1 MSGQLPVSATGWWRD
16 ESIMHRFVHHL
27 LAAEMA
33 ALRPTSACTPGSW
46 DASLHLTR
54 DLGVD
59 SLELVALASALA
71 ETIHLHESGIEDRL
85 LVRPTV
91 GEWATIAQD
100 GLEAFSS
107 TMTFRTSGS
116 TGNPKPC
123 VHTLAA
129 LWQEVIELAPRF
141 TGRTRVVSAVRSHH
155 IYGFLF
161 TVLLPRALGLS
172 PSAYIDVR
180 GRIPSSVLAELR
192 AGDLVIGYPDFWQVL
207 ATPASGLPH
216 GIVGVTSTAPCPAEV
231 ARDLSAAGLD
241 SLVQLYG
248 STETAGVGVRSDPDE
263 SYSLLSFWERGPGDD
278 GALVRVF
285 ADGHRQ
291 SILLQDS
298 LDWTGDRQFR
308 PTGRLDHALQV
319 AGINVFP
326 ANVRRVLMEHPDVHD
341 AVVRRMTTSELG
353 RLKAFIVPRAGRP
366 GDMALHT
373 ELEAWVS
380 TRLSAPERPRAFS
393 FGESLPRDASGKPA
407 DWRMEPVDRSRALP
421 PGPASALIE

>member
-161 TVLLPRALGLS
+161 TVLLPRALDLS
-172 PSAYIDVR
+172 PSAYIDMR
-180 GRIPSSVLAELR
+180 GRTPSSVLAELR

-263 SYSLLSFWERGPGDD
+263 SYSLFSFWER
-278 GALVRVF
+278 
-285 ADGHRQ
+285 
-291 SILLQDS
+291 
-298 LDWTGDRQFR
+298 
-308 PTGRLDHALQV
+308 
-319 AGINVFP
+319 
-326 ANVRRVLMEHPDVHD
+326 D

-393 FGESLPRDASGKPA
+393 FGGSLPRDASGKPA